1 MVTPGLAG
9 RAVRHQPAAFAAAFF
24 TLALSAF
31 LVTVCGGLL
40 ETGLAHDIPPQRLLT
55 APVVVTGTQ
64 DYRGAPLPERDRLTP
79 GTASEIAAFP
89 GVARTVAD
97 VTFPVT
103 VPRGGQ
109 PTSLSVDGHG
119 WSSAQLTPYRL
130 ISGRAPA
137 SPGDVVL
144 DANLA
149 ADLHLTINSQL
160 QAQAHGTA
168 FAWRV
173 VGIADSASSL
183 APALFVTDPL
193 ATALTGQPGLV
204 DSVAVYPS
212 PGTSTGA
219 LATRITAALPQ
230 GSALVLTG
238 AARGRAEFPDAAG
251 QSANLIPLAGA
262 SGGLMTMVAVF
273 IVASTLGLAVQ
284 LRRRQIALLRA
295 VGAAPRQLR
304 RLVLCQTLLVA
315 VPAAGLG
322 LLPTEAAG
330 RQLLAAMGRHGLTTG
345 HLVYHQSFVPTLSGA
360 GIAVLTG
367 VIAALVASR
376 GAIRVPAVEAL
387 ASDSTPQPWMSR
399 PRLVFGLLA
408 LAGAVALALVTAI
421 VFDGPIAASTA
432 APSAML
438 WALSLALLGP
448 AVTRPVLVVLGK
460 VAAVLAPATGH
471 LAMRTIQGRG
481 AAAAALVTPVMLAT
495 GLTTALL
502 YMQTSQQAV
511 TERSYAQ
518 HLQANLVVSSP
529 AGGLPLGLAA
539 QLSRLPGVVASP
551 LVTSYGFLNVAPGAG
566 QRHESDP
573 DSVPLLGLDGA
584 TASRV
589 ASYQVTS
596 GNLARLSGHTIAIP
610 ASWARSGEDVGD
622 TLTLRFGDNAVSR
635 LRIVAVF
642 TDQRGYPVLLLPAAL
657 LAPHTTSGL
666 AEQVLVSTT
675 PHSSLVPLQQD
686 LRHLAPETQVST
698 RSSTLAAFAAQEQT
712 GAWVYYMF
720 VAALIAYVAV
730 SLISSTVAAT
740 ARRRPQLQM
749 LRRIGASRGQVGR
762 AMTIEAAL
770 VAIAGIVL
778 GTMVALAVL
787 LPFDSALGA
796 PGLPAGPLLT
806 YLTVITGAAALTVAV
821 TILSARLPI
830 RRM

>member
-9 RAVRHQPAAFAAAFF
+9 RAVRHQPAAFAAAFLA
-24 TLALSAF
+24 LALSAF
-31 LVTVCGGLL
+31 LVTVCGGVL

-55 APVVVTGTQ
+55 APVVVTGAQ
-64 DYRGAPLPERDRLTP
+64 DYLGAPLPERSRLAP
-79 GTASEIAAFP
+79 GMASEIGALP

-109 PTSLSVDGHG
+109 PGLSVDGHG

-149 ADLHLTINSQL
+149 ADLHLTINSRL

-193 ATALTGQPGLV
+193 AMALTGQPGLV
-204 DSVAVYPS
+204 DSVAVYPG
-212 PGTSTGA
+212 PGTTTGA
-219 LATRITAALPQ
+219 LASRITAALPQ

-251 QSANLIPLAGA
+251 QSANLISLAGA

-295 VGAAPRQLR
+295 VGAAPGQLR
-304 RLVLCQTLLVA
+304 RLVLCQTFLVA

-330 RQLLAAMGRHGLTTG
+330 RQLLAAMGRHGLTSG

-360 GIAVLTG
+360 GIAVVTG

-387 ASDSTPQPWMSR
+387 ASDSAPQPWMSW

-408 LAGAVALALVTAI
+408 LAGALALALVTAL

-448 AVTRPVLVVLGK
+448 AVARPVLSALGK
-460 VAAVLAPATGH
+460 VVAVLAPATGH

-502 YMQTSQQAV
+502 YMQTSQQAA
-511 TERSYAQ
+511 TEHSYAQ
-518 HLQANLVVSSP
+518 HLQANLVVSS
-529 AGGLPLGLAA
+529 
-539 QLSRLPGVVASP
+539 
-551 LVTSYGFLNVAPGAG
+551 
-566 QRHESDP
+566 
-573 DSVPLLGLDGA
+573 
-584 TASRV
+584 
-589 ASYQVTS
+589 
-596 GNLARLSGHTIAIP
+596 
-610 ASWARSGEDVGD
+610 
-622 TLTLRFGDNAVSR
+622 R
-635 LRIVAVF
+635 LR
-642 TDQRGYPVLLLPAAL
+642 PAA
-657 LAPHTTSGL
+657 
-666 AEQVLVSTT
+666 
-675 PHSSLVPLQQD
+675 
-686 LRHLAPETQVST
+686 
-698 RSSTLAAFAAQEQT
+698 
-712 GAWVYYMF
+712 
-720 VAALIAYVAV
+720 
-730 SLISSTVAAT
+730 
-740 ARRRPQLQM
+740 
-749 LRRIGASRGQVGR
+749 
-762 AMTIEAAL
+762 
-770 VAIAGIVL
+770 
-778 GTMVALAVL
+778 
-787 LPFDSALGA
+787 
-796 PGLPAGPLLT
+796 
-806 YLTVITGAAALTVAV
+806 
-821 TILSARLPI
+821 
-830 RRM
+830 